1 MVNLLKLLTIV
12 SLTSIMSVFHFVE
25 DQDVTTYEYDDM
37 IMDDNMLSSNR
48 FTQPDTYDASQIDDF
63 TQLYQIDYTEE
74 ARDTLG
80 YRYSIENER
89 YILYFEPMS
98 FSVLLYDK
106 VNDYMMSSRAE
117 FQGISGER
125 ENNTATRNLLNS
137 GLWLSY
143 VRKAN
148 VSRATETT
156 VSLYEL
162 ADVDYVNNGSV
173 NETQSQL
180 STFQIVDGSYDEDEV
195 NVSVLE
201 TNQTLIATVNA
212 YAIDVTLNI
221 HLSLNDRGLEVY
233 IPSEDIV
240 ESGDIYGLTSI
251 SVFPYF
257 GSVRENLAPG
267 YMLIPDQVG
276 SLIRFE
282 QPIES
287 TIRALFYGGDQ
298 GINDNSR
305 AYLSLPVVGM
315 VHHVDHQGFYVSV
328 DEGAELSELEA
339 VFWSSRTRY
348 YRTQLNFTVRPIY
361 KAIINAAGDGRD
373 QIPESLTNKD
383 YKATYVMLGE
393 NANYVGIANDYQAYL
408 ADRQQLIKQTVDQMP
423 FLLQV
428 LMGDQTPSFLGTTYL
443 EMTSSHE
450 TETII
455 QTLLEQGVQPSVIS
469 LYGWSRDGAI
479 SQTPYRMRD
488 VYKLD
493 DLEAYIRSLNID
505 VLRHQDY
512 VMSSELSERVGFNRD
527 VALNYSRLKMTQIE
541 RSLNNQSIDQYFL
554 YPESSQS
561 FASSDN
567 LSSAYLTSIGRLLYS
582 YYDRGFYDRIDTR
595 NIYTSI
601 LESYETLMLNQP
613 SLYALKY
620 TDYYTHMP
628 IMHSQY
634 YFYTDNVPFV
644 PIVLSGMLPV
654 FSSELNFNA
663 IGEVYRLMMLDFGM
677 YPNYIVTKEP
687 TQTMRFTRSNIFF
700 TTHFDVFE
708 DEINQTFN
716 QFKLI
721 YDQIGFEQIVSR
733 DVLDLG
739 IVLVTYANNKKLLVN
754 YTNDTFSYMNQEIEG
769 LSAEVII

>member
-1 MVNLLKLLTIV
+1 VVNLLKILTIV
-12 SLTSIMSVFHFVE
+12 SLASMMSVFHVVE
-25 DQDVTTYEYDDM
+25 NQDVATYEYDDM
-37 IMDDNMLSSNR
+37 MMDDNMLSSNR
-48 FTQPDTYDASQIDDF
+48 FTQQDTYDDAQIDDF
-63 TQLYQIDYTEE
+63 TQLYQIEYTEE

-80 YRYSIENER
+80 YRYSIENDR

-162 ADVDYVNNGSV
+162 ADVDYINNGSV
-173 NETQSQL
+173 NETQTQL

-195 NVSVLE
+195 SVSVLE

-212 YAIDVTLNI
+212 YAIDVSLNI
-221 HLSLNDRGLEVY
+221 HLSLNDRGLEV
-233 IPSEDIV
+233 
-240 ESGDIYGLTSI
+240 
-251 SVFPYF
+251 
-257 GSVRENLAPG
+257 
-267 YMLIPDQVG
+267 
-276 SLIRFE
+276 
-282 QPIES
+282 
-287 TIRALFYGGDQ
+287 
-298 GINDNSR
+298 
-305 AYLSLPVVGM
+305 LSLPVIGM
-315 VHHVDHQGFYVSV
+315 IHHVNHQGFYVSV

-383 YKATYVMLGE
+383 YKATYVMLGD

-408 ADRQQLIKQTVDQMP
+408 VDRQQLIKQTVDQMP

-443 EMTSSHE
+443 EMTSSRE
-450 TETII
+450 AEAII

-488 VYKLD
+488 VYQLD
-493 DLEAYIRSLNID
+493 DLENYMMSLNID

-512 VMSSELSERVGFNRD
+512 VISSELSERVGLNRD

-561 FASSDN
+561 FSSSDD

-654 FSSELNFNA
+654 FSGELNFNA

-677 YPNYIVTKEP
+677 YQNYIVTKEP

-733 DVLDLG
+733 DVLELG

-754 YTNDTFSYMNQEIEG
+754 YTNDSFTYMNQEVEG

>member
-1 MVNLLKLLTIV
+1 MVNLLKILTIV
-12 SLTSIMSVFHFVE
+12 SLASMMSVFHVVE
-25 DQDVTTYEYDDM
+25 NQDVATYEYDDM
-37 IMDDNMLSSNR
+37 MMDDNMLSSNR
-48 FTQPDTYDASQIDDF
+48 FTQQDTYDDAQIDDF
-63 TQLYQIDYTEE
+63 TQLYQIEYTEE

-80 YRYSIENER
+80 YRYSIENDR

-162 ADVDYVNNGSV
+162 ADVDYINNGSV
-173 NETQSQL
+173 NETQTQL

-195 NVSVLE
+195 SVSVLE

-212 YAIDVTLNI
+212 YAIDVSLNI

-315 VHHVDHQGFYVSV
+315 IHHVNHQGFYVSV

-348 YRTQLNFTVRPIY
+348 YRTQLNFTVRSIY

-373 QIPESLTNKD
+373 QIPETLTNKD
-383 YKATYVMLGE
+383 YKATYVMLGD
-393 NANYVGIANDYQAYL
+393 NANYVG
-408 ADRQQLIKQTVDQMP
+408 
-423 FLLQV
+423 
-428 LMGDQTPSFLGTTYL
+428 S
-443 EMTSSHE
+443 
-450 TETII
+450 
-455 QTLLEQGVQPSVIS
+455 
-469 LYGWSRDGAI
+469 
-479 SQTPYRMRD
+479 
-488 VYKLD
+488 
-493 DLEAYIRSLNID
+493 
-505 VLRHQDY
+505 
-512 VMSSELSERVGFNRD
+512 
-527 VALNYSRLKMTQIE
+527 
-541 RSLNNQSIDQYFL
+541 
-554 YPESSQS
+554 
-561 FASSDN
+561 ASD
-567 LSSAYLTSIGRLLYS
+567 
-582 YYDRGFYDRIDTR
+582 
-595 NIYTSI
+595 
-601 LESYETLMLNQP
+601 
-613 SLYALKY
+613 
-620 TDYYTHMP
+620 
-628 IMHSQY
+628 
-634 YFYTDNVPFV
+634 
-644 PIVLSGMLPV
+644 
-654 FSSELNFNA
+654 
-663 IGEVYRLMMLDFGM
+663 
-677 YPNYIVTKEP
+677 
-687 TQTMRFTRSNIFF
+687 
-700 TTHFDVFE
+700 
-708 DEINQTFN
+708 
-716 QFKLI
+716 
-721 YDQIGFEQIVSR
+721 
-733 DVLDLG
+733 
-739 IVLVTYANNKKLLVN
+739 
-754 YTNDTFSYMNQEIEG
+754 
-769 LSAEVII
+769 